1 MKRLYVNNVSSKT
14 DEKELRE
21 LFEECGKITFFDVK
35 EGCGYIVRENT
46 KFKQEYETPEEAN
59 ECIKKYER

>member
-21 LFEECGKITFFDVK
+21 LLEECGKIAFFDVK

-46 KFKQEYETPEEAN
+46 KFK
-59 ECIKKYER
+59 